1 MNDAERRW
9 TKRLDPIVMIAALAV
24 IPVIVI
30 EQSHFSHGWKA
41 FGSVLNWVV
50 WLAFA
55 VEFVVLLAVTD
66 SRSRWLRK
74 HPLELA
80 IVLLTP
86 PFLPASLQAARLLR
100 LLRVLRVVLVLRL
113 SRRLFSLD
121 GLRWAGVVVVVTV
134 LGGGAAF
141 SAAEGRGVST
151 WDGAWW
157 AVTTMTTVGYGDIYP
172 RTSLGRLVAVT
183 VMAVGIGFVAMITA
197 ALAQRFVQAQVHEEV
212 TAIEEDVELAH
223 DDLLRELS
231 EISERLRRVEAAV
244 RAMRA

>member
-1 MNDAERRW
+1 M
-9 TKRLDPIVMIAALAV
+9 VAALAV

-30 EQSHFSHGWKA
+30 EQSHLSHGWKTLGNA
-41 FGSVLNWVV
+41 LNWTIWSV
-50 WLAFA
+50 FA
-55 VEFVVLLAVTD
+55 LELLVLLSVTD

-100 LLRVLRVVLVLRL
+100 LLRVLRVVRVLRL

-121 GLRWAGVVVVVTV
+121 GLRWAGVVVVVTI

-141 SAAEGRGVST
+141 SAAEGRGLST

-157 AVTTMTTVGYGDIYP
+157 AVTTMTTVGYGDLYP
-172 RTSLGRLVAVT
+172 HTVLGRLVAVG

-197 ALAQRFVQAQVHEEV
+197 ALAQRFVQAQVHEEAV
-212 TAIEEDVELAH
+212 VIEEDVALARDGLLLELA
-223 DDLLRELS
+223 
-231 EISERLRRVEAAV
+231 EISERLRRVEASV